1 MTFNIGLKI
10 KQKRKE
16 YNLTQEEVAD
26 KLGVSRQTV
35 SKWENDRSLPD
46 IHSMLLFCE
55 MFDTSLDEL
64 LREDSNNN
72 GKVVAELKKKL
83 DIQKKVIYFLS
94 CATVAGGLLLV
105 SQQSKHD
112 NLVAARKE
120 ERIESMVSIEV
131 HEKNGERV
139 LSGELNDVKNL
150 LDFDEVQSEALA
162 LIKEKIDFGLIN

>member
-16 YNLTQEEVAD
+16 YNLTQEEIAD

-46 IHSMLLFCE
+46 IHSLLLFCE
-55 MFDTSLDEL
+55 IFDTSLDEL
-64 LREDSNNN
+64 LREDSNIN
-72 GKVVAELKKKL
+72 GNMVAEMKKKL
-83 DIQKKVIYFLS
+83 AIQKKLIYFLS

-112 NLVAARKE
+112 NLVAAMQGE
-120 ERIESMVSIEV
+120 GAETVVSIQV
-131 HEKNGERV
+131 HENNGEEV
-139 LSGELNDVKNL
+139 LSGELANVKNP
-150 LDFDEVQSEALA
+150 LDFEEVQREAFA
-162 LIKEKIDFGLIN
+162 LINQKTDLGLPN